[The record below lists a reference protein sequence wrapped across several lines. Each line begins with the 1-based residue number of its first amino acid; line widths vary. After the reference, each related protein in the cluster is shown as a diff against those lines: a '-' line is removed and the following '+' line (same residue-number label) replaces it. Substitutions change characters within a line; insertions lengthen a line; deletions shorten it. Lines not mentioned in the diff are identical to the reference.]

1 MMKSRIKCNVDGCV
15 YNENGVC
22 AYSGYICI
30 NHHGKC
36 DTCKLPTIDLGLKVH
51 LEVVG
56 NVYDKEV
63 K

>member
-30 NHHGKC
+30 NHHGEC

-51 LEVVG
+51 
-56 NVYDKEV
+56 KEAE